1 VARDR
6 VVLIIEYNGARYHG
20 FQLQVNLPTIQE
32 EMEKAINK
40 LTGKASRVS
49 AASRTDTGVH
59 AKGQVI
65 SFKTDSS
72 LPSRTFVT
80 GMNHY
85 LPDDIAVRQAYRV
98 DDSFSVRRNA
108 TSREY
113 SYKILNS
120 LSRSPLS
127 KDFSYRVAGRLDTEA
142 MNQACQQLIGKH
154 DFASFA
160 TCLESETKSTTR
172 NVYQSEVKQDGE
184 FITFNIEANAFL
196 PHQVR
201 NTVGALIEVG
211 LGRMSVNDFYGIIEA
226 RKTGLAGP
234 TVPARGLCLMKVNY
248 PSPFEEDLS

>member
-1 VARDR
+1 LV
-6 VVLIIEYNGARYHG
+6 IEYNGARYHG

-40 LTGKASRVS
+40 LTGKKSRVS
-49 AASRTDTGVH
+49 AASRTDAGVH

-72 LPSRTFVT
+72 LPTRTFVS
-80 GMNHY
+80 GMNYY
-85 LPDDIAVRQAYRV
+85 LPDDVAVREAYRV
-98 DDSFSVRRNA
+98 DGSFSVRRNA

-113 SYKILNS
+113 RYRILNS
-120 LSRSPLS
+120 PSRSPLN
-127 KDFSYRVAGRLDTEA
+127 KDFSYRVAGQLDTEA

-160 TCLESETKSTTR
+160 TSLEPEKSTTR
-172 NVYQSEVKQDGE
+172 NVYQAKVKQDDE
-184 FITFNIEANAFL
+184 FIIFDIEANAFL

-211 LGRMSVNDFYGIIEA
+211 LGRMSVDDFYGIIEA

-234 TVPARGLCLMKVNY
+234 TVPARGLCLTKVNY